1 MPSSYRDLD
10 VWKRSKA
17 LVLRTYQLTGGFPRH
32 EVFGIVAQMRSAA
45 LSVPANIAEG
55 QGRMGGTEFIRFLR
69 ISLGS
74 LAELET
80 YFDIARALAYVSA
93 DESDELLREAEEITR
108 MLHGLIASIRR
119 SQSGS

>member
-17 LVLRTYQLTGGFPRH
+17 LVVRTYRLTAGFPPT
-32 EVFGIVAQMRSAA
+32 EMFGIVSQMRSAA
-45 LSVPANIAEG
+45 LSVPANVAEG
-55 QGRMGGTEFIRFLR
+55 QGRASRNEFDRFIR

-80 YFDIARALAYVSA
+80 YVDIARDLGYASSA
-93 DESDELLREAEEITR
+93 VHDELLAETEEITK
-108 MLHGLIASIRR
+108 MLHGLIAALRR
-119 SQSGS
+119 G